1 MTNVNVKEKLRKSV
15 DNFNIDEILIKDQNQ
30 HRNLGTDSEHIEAL
44 RESFRLA
51 GIPPAIA
58 QIEIDPETGKPSVVN
73 GVHSYFAYRENH
85 KVDPEGFPKEALFE
99 IVGPFKNDTERKVF
113 QFQQNVFRPQKAV
126 NVDDTIAHIKLLYAE
141 GLKNKTFIE
150 TESEGSLR
158 SQLRPLIEKEV
169 PFFSQKRKDKVLKQA
184 VSDLSKKDTS
194 SSKMNTY
201 PLLEDQAE
209 IYSQCTNS
217 GWSGKESGVLDAGEV
232 VYFCSTP
239 SFITSDV
246 SRVLYKKVNN
256 PGAKATII
264 CASAER
270 LPERLDN
277 WRNSMLR
284 EYDRVNA
291 IPSQLYGKKEKIFDK
306 IFFLTQ
312 KGDGQEVE
320 NSLLTESQ
328 VRAQLAVKNAK
339 VVKIRPP
346 KTKS

>member
-1 MTNVNVKEKLRKSV
+1 
-15 DNFNIDEILIKDQNQ
+15 
-30 HRNLGTDSEHIEAL
+30 
-44 RESFRLA
+44 
-51 GIPPAIA
+51 
-58 QIEIDPETGKPSVVN
+58 
-73 GVHSYFAYRENH
+73 
-85 KVDPEGFPKEALFE
+85 
-99 IVGPFKNDTERKVF
+99 
-113 QFQQNVFRPQKAV
+113 
-126 NVDDTIAHIKLLYAE
+126 
-141 GLKNKTFIE
+141 
-150 TESEGSLR
+150 
-158 SQLRPLIEKEV
+158 
-169 PFFSQKRKDKVLKQA
+169 
-184 VSDLSKKDTS
+184 
-194 SSKMNTY
+194 MNTY

-209 IYSQCTNS
+209 IYAQCTNS

-264 CASAER
+264 CARAEG

-328 VRAQLAVKNAK
+328 VRTQLAVKNAK